1 MAKTKK
7 LNIKQLLKKELS
19 NSKVLKNL
27 AYGAAKKKMEGL
39 RNTALKQLDQHPV
52 TQELEKGTSGMNS
65 SLLGGRGNFFGFL
78 GFLEGQQPVEIIRDA
93 FKDHIKIRSQNPKL
107 KKVSAASYTWEF
119 DIDIPSKTEIY
130 GVTPMAWSSR
140 SWVKGVERGVT
151 NYTKTIFTDSS
162 ESRSGI
168 ALQSKQNVNFITY
181 SPTPYITSI
190 LDNLKKQ
197 LR

>member
-7 LNIKQLLKKELS
+7 LNIKQLLKKKLS
-19 NSKVLKNL
+19 NSKALKNL
-27 AYGAAKKKMEGL
+27 AYGAAKKKMDGL
-39 RNTALKQLDQHPV
+39 QNTALKQLDQHPV
-52 TQELEKGTSGMNS
+52 TLELEKGTSGMNS

-78 GFLEGQQPVEIIRDA
+78 GFREGQQPVEIIRDA
-93 FKDHIKIRSQNPKL
+93 FKDHIKIRSRNPKL
-107 KKVSAASYTWEF
+107 KNVSATSYIWEF

>member
-7 LNIKQLLKKELS
+7 LNIKQLLKKKLS
-19 NSKVLKNL
+19 NSKALKNL
-27 AYGAAKKKMEGL
+27 AYGAAKKKMDGL
-39 RNTALKQLDQHPV
+39 QNTALKQLDQHPV
-52 TQELEKGTSGMNS
+52 TLELEKGTSGMNS

-78 GFLEGQQPVEIIRDA
+78 GFREGQQPVEIIRDA
-93 FKDHIKIRSQNPKL
+93 FKDHIKIRNRNPKL
-107 KKVSAASYTWEF
+107 KNVSATSYIWEF

-140 SWVKGVERGVT
+140 SWVKGVERGIT

>member
-1 MAKTKK
+1 
-7 LNIKQLLKKELS
+7 
-19 NSKVLKNL
+19 
-27 AYGAAKKKMEGL
+27 
-39 RNTALKQLDQHPV
+39 
-52 TQELEKGTSGMNS
+52 
-65 SLLGGRGNFFGFL
+65 
-78 GFLEGQQPVEIIRDA
+78 
-93 FKDHIKIRSQNPKL
+93 
-107 KKVSAASYTWEF
+107 
-119 DIDIPSKTEIY
+119 
-130 GVTPMAWSSR
+130 MAWSSR

-168 ALQSKQNVNFITY
+168 ALQSKQSVNFITY

>member
-1 MAKTKK
+1 MAQTKK
-7 LNIKQLLKKELS
+7 LNIKQLLKKKLS
-19 NSKVLKNL
+19 NSKALKNL
-27 AYGAAKKKMEGL
+27 AYGAAKKKMDGL
-39 RNTALKQLDQHPV
+39 QNTALKQLDQHPV
-52 TQELEKGTSGMNS
+52 TLELEKGTSGMNS

-78 GFLEGQQPVEIIRDA
+78 GFREGQQPVEIIRDA
-93 FKDHIKIRSQNPKL
+93 FKDHIKIRSRNPKL
-107 KKVSAASYTWEF
+107 KNVSATSYIWEF

-140 SWVKGVERGVT
+140 SWVKGVERGIT

>member
-7 LNIKQLLKKELS
+7 LNIKQLLKKKLS
-19 NSKVLKNL
+19 NSKALKNL
-27 AYGAAKKKMEGL
+27 AYGAAKKKMDGL
-39 RNTALKQLDQHPV
+39 QNTALKQLDQHPV
-52 TQELEKGTSGMNS
+52 TLELEKGTSGMNS

-78 GFLEGQQPVEIIRDA
+78 GFREGQQPVEIIRDA
-93 FKDHIKIRSQNPKL
+93 FKDHIKIRSRNPKL
-107 KKVSAASYTWEF
+107 KNVSATSYIWEF

-140 SWVKGVERGVT
+140 SWVKGVERGIT

>member
-7 LNIKQLLKKELS
+7 LNIKQLLKKKLS

-27 AYGAAKKKMEGL
+27 AYGAAKKKMDGL
-39 RNTALKQLDQHPV
+39 QNTALKQLDQHPV
-52 TQELEKGTSGMNS
+52 TLELEKGTSGMNS

-78 GFLEGQQPVEIIRDA
+78 GFREGQQPVEIIRDA
-93 FKDHIKIRSQNPKL
+93 FKDHIKIRSRNPKL
-107 KKVSAASYTWEF
+107 KNVSATSYIWEF

-140 SWVKGVERGVT
+140 SWVKGVERGIT
-151 NYTKTIFTDSS
+151 NYTKTIFTESS

-168 ALQSKQNVNFITY
+168 ALQSKQSVNFITY